1 MTVLDV
7 PMTMPSFLIVASIVW
22 ASIRL
27 SVMELKSG
35 EPVTGLSWPSYLAV
49 NSTWIGAP
57 VELLSCLY
65 RHRFPDQH
73 KDELTALCTRLFEA
87 EALRNRITH
96 STWGAGGEP
105 GYTTRMKITAKQ
117 KGFSF
122 QVEKMSR
129 EDITA
134 IADGIAVIATEVLTF
149 IIKFIFNWDLG
160 DTEAATGSAKPPD
173 PAPQSA

>member
-1 MTVLDV
+1 MLEGTVHQGIGLLLFGNSV
-7 PMTMPSFLIVASIVW
+7 EEQRTAQIVTAELSFRRS
-22 ASIRL
+22 
-27 SVMELKSG
+27 
-35 EPVTGLSWPSYLAV
+35 
-49 NSTWIGAP
+49 

-149 IIKFIFNWDLG
+149 IIKFIFSWDLG
-160 DTEAATGSAKPPD
+160 DTEAGPLHH
-173 PAPQSA
+173 